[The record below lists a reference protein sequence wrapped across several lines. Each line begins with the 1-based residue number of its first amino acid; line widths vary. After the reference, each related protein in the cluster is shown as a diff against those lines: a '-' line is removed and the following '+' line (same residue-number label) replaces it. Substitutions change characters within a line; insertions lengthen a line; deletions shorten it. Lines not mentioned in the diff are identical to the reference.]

1 MNKEYKM
8 YQIALSDYL
17 RRPNASSTVVS
28 VEKPSNI
35 EDHAELN
42 AEDWVQIN
50 YPETYNLFIAQ
61 QNEQFELFCRKH
73 RDYGHTNLVDGL
85 SPKETMQNLYLKM
98 QDKLNRFK
106 NLINQ
111 TAAVSTETMDDT
123 LDDISNYSNIA
134 QIISKGTW
142 GK

>member
-1 MNKEYKM
+1 M

-28 VEKPSNI
+28 AEKPPSNI
-35 EDHAELN
+35 EDPVEFI
-42 AEDWVQIN
+42 AEDWVREN
-50 YPETYNLFIAQ
+50 YPETYRLFLAQ

-73 RDYGHTNLVDGL
+73 CDYGHTNLVDGL

-111 TAAVSTETMDDT
+111 SASVSTETLDDT

-134 QIISKGTW
+134 RIISTGTW